1 MRRCEV
7 WGTYFE
13 EGARIIAAMAL
24 GLGLLLFLIHAAM
37 AVPFRY
43 PLDYGEAPLVD
54 QAMRL
59 AAGQNIYRRDLSV
72 PPYTVSNYP
81 PLYVSLLALPLKLFG
96 PSFFFGRL
104 LSAVSALGAAFFL
117 GRLLYVMTRDR
128 WAAWVAG
135 LTLLSVHYVVR
146 WSPLHRVDSLALGLS
161 TAALYVVVRHGETWR
176 GVVATA
182 LLLVAAV
189 YTRQSYGLAAPL
201 AAFVWLW
208 ARRGWRAAFGLAGL
222 VGAIGLGLLG
232 VLSLLTEGGF
242 VFNIITANAN
252 PFRWATVARYAR
264 EVRHVAPILLALN
277 GLMVLVGPLRWREV
291 KASEGTSPLA
301 LWPLW
306 LPYLVGAALAAMT
319 VGKVGSNVN
328 YLLELSAALS
338 LGAGMAVAWAREA
351 AGGTARP
358 YVRGVA
364 LLLVAVQAAMLAH
377 ATLRVVTI
385 VRDRYQARIK
395 LMGLEAIVA
404 RTEGPILADEYMG
417 MLTLGGR
424 PLYIQPFEVT
434 QLANA
439 GLWDQGPLLA
449 EIRQGT
455 FPLILIHH
463 FRNWPVYRSRWTAE
477 MLQAI
482 WTSYTPTDFL
492 ANTVV
497 YRPLREVEG
506 VAIVPGMER
515 CPGAPWQLPTRG
527 EFGLWWESEEVYF
540 MGDGFEGKVPVRAVA
555 DGLLTRRPEWQDAV
569 AILHDDP
576 LHPGQKVWTFYGDM
590 AGRDGRT
597 SFVAPR
603 FPPGSEAVPVRA
615 GEVVGYQGRWRSA
628 DGGRMWVHLRFA
640 VVPAATGEAFPDALV
655 GRAPPDAPPL
665 APEVEQAGVLDPS
678 PYLGIEGS
686 PVMGYAVWLPPRCS
700 GE

>member
-1 MRRCEV
+1 MRRGEM
-7 WGTYFE
+7 WGLYFE
-13 EGARIIAAMAL
+13 EGARIIAAIAL
-24 GLGLLLFLIHAAM
+24 GLGLLLFLINAVM

-81 PLYVSLLALPLKLFG
+81 PLYVALLALPLKLFG

-104 LSAVSALGAAFFL
+104 LSTVSVLGAAFFL
-117 GRLLYVMTRDR
+117 GRLLYVTTRDR

-135 LTLLSVHYVVR
+135 LTLLSAHYVVK
-146 WSPLHRVDSLALGLS
+146 WSPLHRVDALALGLS
-161 TAALYVVVRHGETWR
+161 TAALYVVARHGETRR

-208 ARRGWRAAFGLAGL
+208 IRRGWRAAFGLAGL
-222 VGAIGLGLLG
+222 VGVIGLGLLG
-232 VLSLLTEGGF
+232 LLSLLTGGGF
-242 VFNIITANAN
+242 IFNIITANAN

-264 EVRHVAPILLALN
+264 EVRRVAPILLALN
-277 GLMVLVGPLRWREV
+277 GLMVFVGVLRRQAV
-291 KASEGTSPLA
+291 KVSGHASSLT

-306 LPYLVGAALAAMT
+306 LPYLVGATLAAMT

-338 LGAGMAVAWAREA
+338 LGAGMAVAWTREA
-351 AGGTARP
+351 AGGTVRFFA
-358 YVRGVA
+358 RGVA
-364 LLLVAVQAAMLAH
+364 LLLVAVQAAMSAH
-377 ATLRVVTI
+377 ATLRVVTL
-385 VRDRYQARIK
+385 VRDRHQARVK
-395 LMGLEAIVA
+395 LIGLEAIVA
-404 RTEGPILADEYMG
+404 RTEGPVLADEYMG
-417 MLTLGGR
+417 MLTLSGR

-449 EIRQGT
+449 EIRRGT

-463 FRNWPVYRSRWTAE
+463 FRSWPVYKSRWTAE

-515 CPGAPWQLPTRG
+515 CPGAPWQLPTRS
-527 EFGLWWESEEVYF
+527 EFGLWWESEELYL

-555 DGLLTRRPEWQDAV
+555 DGLLMRRPDWPDAV

-576 LHPGQKVWTFYGDM
+576 LNPGQKVWTFYGDM
-590 AGRDGRT
+590 AGRAGRV

-603 FPPGSEAVPVRA
+603 FPPGSAAVPVRA

-628 DGGRMWVHLRFA
+628 DRGQMWVHLRFA
-640 VVPAATGEAFPDALV
+640 IVPAVTGEAFPDALV
-655 GRAPPDAPPL
+655 GRAPPDAL
-665 APEVEQAGVLDPS
+665 APEVIQAGVLDPS

-686 PVMGYAVWLPPRCS
+686 PVMGRAVWLPPRCS